1 VDAAAPVPAPLA
13 ALEAALAGATGA
25 DAAVDRAVAAAFGPG
40 EAAADWSASV
50 ERCTALVAR
59 VLPGWRWHVGWG
71 VSGLFPYARLE
82 QGAER
87 VSAEAPTV
95 PIALLRALV
104 KAASGR
110 RDPRPEPTPRAVWQR
125 PDP

>member
-1 VDAAAPVPAPLA
+1 MDAAAPVADPLA
-13 ALEAALAGATGA
+13 TLRQLLATATGA
-25 DAAVDRAVAAAFGPG
+25 DAAIDRAVAAAFGAG
-40 EAAADWSASV
+40 ETAGDWSGSV

-82 QGAER
+82 HGGER

-95 PIALLRALV
+95 PIALLRALA
-104 KAASGR
+104 KAAAGE
-110 RDPRPEPTPRAVWQR
+110 RDPPPVAAPRPTWQQ
-125 PDP
+125 